1 MAVLETGTTRDTKAS
16 MIESGLNP
24 FQNASK
30 QLQNAADLLK
40 LDPNILAILG
50 QPKRILTV
58 SIPIKMENGEV
69 KNFQGHRVQHTD
81 ARGPFKGGIRYHPNV
96 TLDEVKAL
104 AMWMTWK
111 CAVVDI
117 PYGGAKGGVV
127 CDPKSMTAV
136 EKERLTRRYT
146 SMIADFI
153 GPYKDVPAPDVY
165 TDPQTMAWILDTY
178 SQIQGYQVPE
188 VVTGKPISLGGSEG
202 RLNSTSRGCVIA
214 AREAAKAINLNL
226 KGATAAVQGYGNAG
240 SWSAQFLSEL
250 GVNVIAVS
258 DSKGGILS
266 KNGLDV
272 RTVRAHK
279 NDTGSVVGLKGTE
292 SISNEDL
299 LELDV
304 DILIPAAL
312 ENAITEKNAS
322 KIRAKIVSE
331 AANGPTTPAADKIL
345 EKNKVLVIPDILAN
359 SGGVAVSYLEWV
371 QNLNRQHWTESEVNE
386 KLEQKMV
393 AAFKHTFEASQKY
406 NVSMREGALALA
418 VARVADAIKTLG
430 IWP

>member
-1 MAVLETGTTRDTKAS
+1 MNEG
-16 MIESGLNP
+16 GLNP

-40 LDPNILAILG
+40 LDPNILAILA

-58 SIPIKMENGEV
+58 SVPVKMENGQV

-127 CDPKSMTAV
+127 CDPKSMTVV

-214 AREAAKAINLNL
+214 AREAAKVINLSL
-226 KGATAAVQGYGNAG
+226 KGSSAAVQGYGNAG
-240 SWSAQFLSEL
+240 SWSAQFLSEI
-250 GVNVIAVS
+250 GVKVIAVS

-312 ENAITEKNAS
+312 ENAITEKNAA
-322 KIRAKIVSE
+322 KVRAKIVSE

-371 QNLNRQHWTESEVNE
+371 QNLNRQHWAESEVNE

-393 AAFKHTFEASQKY
+393 AAFKHTFETSQKY